1 MSSAEIIAEA
11 WQALEKSI
19 IYMDG
24 KPVGTVAAHDRELDA
39 LNYDQCFVRD
49 FVPSALAFLM
59 KGEVKIVRN
68 FLLATLTLQSHERTA
83 HGLFSTRCG
92 VNAS

>member
-1 MSSAEIIAEA
+1 MSSAQIITEA

-24 KPVGTVAAHDRELDA
+24 KPVGTVAAHDPELDA

-49 FVPSALAFLM
+49 FVPRTSA
-59 KGEVKIVRN
+59 KSDRN
-68 FLLATLTLQSHERTA
+68 CPAVSER
-83 HGLFSTRCG
+83 R
-92 VNAS
+92 